1 MGMSEPQLI
10 GRDHVVQS
18 LGKALSYGETG
29 LSTVP
34 GLIKRCLREECWRD
48 RVLERTGE
56 RVKFDRFEEFVRTPP
71 LEGLGA
77 DVELVK
83 RIVKDDKEALD
94 LLDQAMQTKP
104 GRPPKKAEA
113 ETLDNIQGFPSGTSE
128 SAALRRLRK
137 DRPDLLAR
145 VIEGEVSAHAAMVAA
160 GFRPKTITIRLDV
173 QHAAKTLVRHFSSDE
188 LRELRKLLKVNA

>member
-1 MGMSEPQLI
+1 MGMSEPQLV

-18 LGKALSYGETG
+18 LSQALSYGETG

-34 GLIKRCLREECWRD
+34 KLIKRCLREECWRD

-77 DVELVK
+77 DVDLVK

-104 GRPPKKAEA
+104 GRPAKAEE
-113 ETLDNIQGFPSGTSE
+113 ETLDNVQGFPSGNSE

-188 LRELRKLLKVNA
+188 LRELRKLLRVSA